1 MTAVTITHHI
11 AAPLEVIP
19 AELGLRAQNLATA
32 AKVLDVVDAA
42 TFEAGNRMLMDAHQA
57 GKDLEAA
64 RVKLK
69 KPITDL
75 GREIDRVVAA
85 VAEPLDA
92 AKRSLLGKVSSY
104 KRKLEEEAERAR
116 REAEEKARQERET
129 AEKERARLQ
138 AEAEAKAKQ
147 EADEMAAILGKAV
160 EPEPV
165 KVELPPAP
173 KPAAPAPA
181 PAPLPKAAA
190 TERMVPR
197 VEYTDRALVPVQV
210 AGRVLRPIDEAAV
223 KALLVAGV
231 EVPGAKLVKVP
242 QLSMARV

>member
-1 MTAVTITHHI
+1 MTALTVSHHI

-32 AKVLDVVDAA
+32 IKVLDVVDAA
-42 TFEAGNRMLMDAHQA
+42 TYEAGNRLLMDAHQA

-75 GREIDRVVAA
+75 GREIERVVAS
-85 VAEPLDA
+85 VADPLDA
-92 AKRSLLGKVSSY
+92 AKRSMLGKVSTF

-116 REAEEKARQERET
+116 REAEEKARREHEA
-129 AEKERARLQ
+129 AEKERQRLQ
-138 AEAEAKAKQ
+138 AEADAKAKQ
-147 EADEMAAILGKAV
+147 EADELAAVLGKAV

-173 KPAAPAPA
+173 KPAAIAPA
-181 PAPLPKAAA
+181 PVLPKAAA
-190 TERMVPR
+190 AVRKVQR
-197 VEYTDRALVPVQV
+197 VEFTDRALVPVQV

-223 KALLVAGV
+223 KALLLAGV
-231 EVPGAKLVKVP
+231 EVPGAKLETVE
-242 QLSMARV
+242 QLSVAKA

>member
-1 MTAVTITHHI
+1 VTALVVSHHI

-32 AKVLDVVDAA
+32 IKVLDVVDAA
-42 TFEAGNRMLMDAHQA
+42 TYEAGNRLLMDAHQA

-75 GREIDRVVAA
+75 GREIERVVAS
-85 VAEPLDA
+85 VADPLDA
-92 AKRSLLGKVSSY
+92 AKRSMLGKVSTF

-116 REAEEKARQERET
+116 REAEEKARLEHEA

-138 AEAEAKAKQ
+138 AEADAKAKQ
-147 EADEMAAILGKAV
+147 EAEEMAAVLGKAV

-173 KPAAPAPA
+173 KPAAIAPA
-181 PAPLPKAAA
+181 PAPLPKSAAA
-190 TERMVPR
+190 VRKVQV
-197 VEYTDRALVPVQV
+197 VEYTDRALVPV
-210 AGRVLRPIDEAAV
+210 AIGGRVLRPIDEAAV
-223 KALLVAGV
+223 KQALLAGV
-231 EVPGAKLVKVP
+231 EVPGAKMATVE
-242 QLSMARV
+242 QLSMSRA